1 MNKTIFKIV
10 IWIMIIAVVASGF
23 IAGAAMLM

>member
-10 IWIMIIAVVASGF
+10 IWIMIIAIIASGF
-23 IAGAAMLM
+23 IASIAMFF